1 MGEAGEERFR
11 ALAENASDVITEV
24 DAQGII
30 TWVSPNVEERT
41 GMPPAQLVGRSV
53 IGYVHPEDRKQAVRE
68 FSHVEPGEQRRAAY
82 RGVDARGEA
91 RWYESTAR
99 AYSRSD
105 GELRLVVVS
114 RDVTEG
120 RQAEAALRES
130 EQQLR
135 HAQKLEAVGRLAG
148 GIAHDFNNLLTA
160 IGGFAELLFQGLP
173 EADPLRC
180 HVSEIQRATDRA
192 ARLTDQLLTFGRRR
206 TSSPRP
212 ADLNEIVAGLA
223 AMLRRVIGEDVTLH
237 LDLAPQLRPVW
248 VDPGLVEQ
256 ALMNL
261 ALNGR
266 DAMPDGGLLEI
277 GTSESSGS
285 VGCPHSVRMSVRDT
299 GCGMDEAT
307 RNLIFEP
314 FFTTKDPGKGTGL
327 GLSSVY
333 GIVKQCE
340 GEIEVDSQPGRG
352 TTFSIHWP
360 ATSRAVAETGRERPQ
375 ETASGQAT
383 VLFVED
389 EAPVRRLVCRVL
401 ESAGYRVLVAESGE
415 EAMNLFARHC
425 DEVDVLLT
433 DVVMPGMGGFELAR
447 RLAARRPELRLL
459 CVSGY
464 PGDQVPGLEASEQT
478 PPLLQKPFSPAELLE
493 KLRAVL
499 EAAPPHLP
507 A

>member
-1 MGEAGEERFR
+1 MGDAGEERFR

-160 IGGFAELLFQGLP
+160 IGGFAELLFQG
-173 EADPLRC
+173 
-180 HVSEIQRATDRA
+180 
-192 ARLTDQLLTFGRRR
+192 LTDQLLTFGRRR

-401 ESAGYRVLVAESGE
+401 ESAGYRVLVAEWT
-415 EAMNLFARHC
+415 C
-425 DEVDVLLT
+425 
-433 DVVMPGMGGFELAR
+433 
-447 RLAARRPELRLL
+447 
-459 CVSGY
+459 
-464 PGDQVPGLEASEQT
+464 
-478 PPLLQKPFSPAELLE
+478 FS
-493 KLRAVL
+493 RTW
-499 EAAPPHLP
+499 
-507 A
+507 